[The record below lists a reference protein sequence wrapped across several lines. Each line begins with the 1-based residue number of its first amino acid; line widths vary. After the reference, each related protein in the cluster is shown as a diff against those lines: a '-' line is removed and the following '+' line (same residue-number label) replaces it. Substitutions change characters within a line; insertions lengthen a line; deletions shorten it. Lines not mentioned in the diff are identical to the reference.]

1 MATIVEDELQETVAL
16 VSEEKSKTFDPSVS
30 MDEKSVSRA
39 EKKVPYP
46 VQLQGTDI
54 TNKENEE
61 IQKAIQVVLDGY
73 EFVGDELLSIS
84 RFILEFLRAIVHP
97 RGEMLD
103 TGLSK
108 GVYGKFTC
116 DNLYYITGSSTGS
129 LKIWD
134 FKTCKLVDKVRG
146 CPELVLAMSHD
157 GEYIGYN
164 DSPERFHLILI
175 AQVKV
180 AKKLKT
186 KGRILAACF
195 SRCNKYVCLGG
206 AGQVIECHQWE
217 TKKITKVFKGHK
229 GYITQVR
236 CTYHDKELISAS
248 DDRTIRIWDF
258 KNGDCLH
265 CCGEHMGWINDFLIT
280 KDQRRVITASIYI
293 LDHWI
298 RVWDIQTGEK
308 VMEMNNHKSAT
319 GNMATIDD
327 LLITT
332 GDRNRVYIYD
342 LKTGRLK
349 SVLDIGP
356 MRTRITTFGLFN
368 SNSFIV
374 GGYQGLFS
382 LWDLHRE
389 KLIKRDEI
397 PSKCIVVDSK
407 DQSKVTFTAH
417 DVSRQGYVV
426 SCSNGTA
433 NCHIWDLRELVQGKK
448 SKKWGRSD

>member
-1 MATIVEDELQETVAL
+1 MQDIQEDEDVEGGEDSRTFTMQEDKM
-16 VSEEKSKTFDPSVS
+16 EKSMS
-30 MDEKSVSRA
+30 KSTRKKSSTKSR
-39 EKKVPYP
+39 P
-46 VQLQGTDI
+46 VKLDGTDL
-54 TNKENEE
+54 TNEENEE
-61 IQKAIQVVLDGY
+61 IQKAIQHVLSGCQ
-73 EFVGDELLSIS
+73 FVGDELISIS
-84 RFILEFLRAIVHP
+84 RFILEFLRALVRP

-103 TGLSK
+103 TGLSR

-134 FKTCKLVDKVRG
+134 FQTCKLVDKVRG
-146 CPELVLAMSHD
+146 CPDLVLAMSHH

-164 DSPERFHLILI
+164 DSPERFHIITI
-175 AQVKV
+175 ATLKLV
-180 AKKLKT
+180 KKLKT
-186 KGRILAACF
+186 KGKILAACF
-195 SRCNKYVCLGG
+195 SRCNNFVCIGG
-206 AGQVIECHQWE
+206 SGQVIECHEWE
-217 TKKITKVFKGHK
+217 TKTVLRQYKGHK

-236 CTYHDKELISAS
+236 CTHHDKELISAS

-258 KNGDCLH
+258 KTGTCLH
-265 CCGEHMGWINDFLIT
+265 CCGEHVGWINDFLIT
-280 KDQRRVITASIYI
+280 KDQTRVITASIYI

-298 RVWDIQTGEK
+298 RIWNIKTGTK
-308 VMEMNNHKSAT
+308 LMAMNNHKSAT
-319 GNMATIDD
+319 GNMACIGD

-368 SNSFIV
+368 NNAFIV
-374 GGYQGLFS
+374 GGYAGLFS

-389 KLIKRDEI
+389 KLLKRDEI
-397 PSKCIVVDSK
+397 PKKCIVVDSK
-407 DQSKVTFTAH
+407 EQAKITFTAH

-433 NCHIWDLRELVQGKK
+433 NCHIWDLREYATWNKK
-448 SKKWGRSD
+448 KNRSY